1 MSQIEIN
8 GASLSV
14 TLAGHT
20 HCLVP
25 GSYVGGRWVDTD
37 LSGEAED
44 VREAASALWTPT
56 VIAAF
61 KSDLATALRIGQPAT
76 IADIEAERE
85 RRLAAGF
92 SYDFGDD
99 RGTHHIGTT
108 AGDMTGW
115 DDVTKLA
122 NALVAIGDTA
132 TTILISTD
140 TGAANVT
147 GIEWQHILI
156 AAGAFRQPIWQA
168 SFALERMDPVPAD
181 VTDDQYWP

>member
-8 GASLSV
+8 GSSLSV

-25 GSYVGGRWVDTD
+25 GSYVGGQWVDTD

-44 VREAASALWTPT
+44 VRQAASALWTSA

-61 KSDLATALRIGQPAT
+61 KAELATALRIGQPAT

-92 SYDFGDD
+92 EYDFGDD

-115 DDVTKLA
+115 DEVTKLA
-122 NALVAIGDTA
+122 NALVATGDTT
-132 TTILISTD
+132 TTIKIAT
-140 TGAANVT
+140 NT
-147 GIEWQHILI
+147 GIAEVTALDWQHILI

-168 SFALERMDPVPAD
+168 SFALEATDPIPVD

>member
-8 GASLSV
+8 GSALSV

-25 GSYVGGRWVDTD
+25 GSYVGSQWVDTD

-44 VREAASALWTPT
+44 VREAASALWTSA

-61 KSDLATALRIGQPAT
+61 KADLAAAMRIGQPAT

-92 SYDFGDD
+92 EYDFGDD

-108 AGDMTGW
+108 AGDMKGW
-115 DDVTKLA
+115 DEVTKIA
-122 NALVAIGDTA
+122 NALINAGDTA
-132 TTILISTD
+132 TIHIETNTGGADVTAQEWNAIL
-140 TGAANVT
+140 
-147 GIEWQHILI
+147 LY
-156 AAGAFRQPIWQA
+156 AGQVRQPIWQA
-168 SFALERMDPVPAD
+168 SFDIVKMDPIPAD